1 MRKINYGKDGYIN
14 FTEQIIIMKEFEIKN
29 PVGQSLVITMLLRE
43 KIIIIMNHGIMDRRQ
58 HLQQQR
64 KYWE

>member
-29 PVGQSLVITMLLRE
+29 PVG
-43 KIIIIMNHGIMDRRQ
+43 
-58 HLQQQR
+58 
-64 KYWE
+64 